1 MGQTKSKEYYENK
14 LLSKKTYFS
23 KKEIRDLRHTIKTST
38 KSNKSDN
45 ITPDI
50 FKQSVKKCFP
60 LVSPNDDYFL
70 EQLYSAFNPDNNK
83 AIEFSEFVDGLSVFV
98 KGNPEEKLS
107 LSFKLYDVNHDGYL
121 TREELERV
129 MLKLSETSLDE
140 DKTTDIKQMIERMFR
155 DFDIDNDGRLS
166 FEEYKLSAVT
176 EPLIV
181 DFLEQFLVD
190 HRISNYPRAPS
201 RAPSV
206 ASHLSGVPNKSPV
219 SSSRLSIRLSQA
231 ELLEY
236 SHQQQKL
243 SAPSSPTGH
252 SRQSLSRP
260 TSMTSIDV
268 CLTSLE
274 SQSEHIHKIPTTTV

>member
-1 MGQTKSKEYYENK
+1 
-14 LLSKKTYFS
+14 
-23 KKEIRDLRHTIKTST
+23 
-38 KSNKSDN
+38 
-45 ITPDI
+45 
-50 FKQSVKKCFP
+50 
-60 LVSPNDDYFL
+60 
-70 EQLYSAFNPDNNK
+70 
-83 AIEFSEFVDGLSVFV
+83 
-98 KGNPEEKLS
+98 
-107 LSFKLYDVNHDGYL
+107 
-121 TREELERV
+121 
-129 MLKLSETSLDE
+129 
-140 DKTTDIKQMIERMFR
+140 
-155 DFDIDNDGRLS
+155 
-166 FEEYKLSAVT
+166 VT

-190 HRISNYPRAPS
+190 HQISNYPRAPS

-206 ASHLSGVPNKSPV
+206 ASHLSGVHNKSPV

-252 SRQSLSRP
+252 SRHSLSRP

-274 SQSEHIHKIPTTTV
+274 SQSEQIHKIPAAAV